1 MGAGLYPG
9 GKDLALAD
17 SRLKPG
23 EAIDDGNIPQPSI
36 APLSVFDSLVVI
48 GASAP
53 IQNLITLGKTVP
65 P

>member
-1 MGAGLYPG
+1 MT
-9 GKDLALAD
+9 
-17 SRLKPG
+17 
-23 EAIDDGNIPQPSI
+23 GNIPQPSI